1 MYYLSMDGRTISH
14 EVLEHCRFT
23 AIKLHR
29 KNVPVNDIADSFGV
43 TRQAVYR
50 WINKEKENGKNSLK
64 STIASGPD
72 FHLNESQ
79 LKNLLSSIRKP
90 ASKFGYAT
98 DLWSG
103 PRIRHLI
110 KHQFKIEYHP
120 KHMPRLMKNL
130 GLELKFP
137 ERRALEQDSKELR
150 IWKNERFP
158 EILKIAKKK
167 HALLFYADEAIISL
181 IPYIGKTW
189 AFPSKKP
196 IVRVTG
202 RRGQNIGITAA
213 VNQQGRLCFEL
224 TKEKERFTAKIFI
237 RFLKK
242 LMKQFSNRFIILI
255 VDGAPTHTAGLVK
268 QFVAK
273 NKKILKI
280 EILPAYSPELNPTE
294 KCWRFLKTKKL
305 DGSMAIDKNEL
316 RDKTKKHMREIK
328 KDKNRMS
335 SFFDEL

>member
-1 MYYLSMDGRTISH
+1 MYYFLMDGRTISH
-14 EVLEHCRFT
+14 EVLEHFRFS

-29 KNVPVNDIADSFGV
+29 KNIPVDDIADSFGV

-50 WINKEKENGKNSLK
+50 WLNKEKETGKRSLK
-64 STIASGPD
+64 STKSPGPD
-72 FHLNESQ
+72 SYLTENQF
-79 LKNLLSSIRKP
+79 KKILSLIRRP
-90 ASKFGYAT
+90 ASELGYST

-110 KHQFKIEYHP
+110 KHKFKIEYHP

-137 ERRALEQDSKELR
+137 ERRALEQDPKALR
-150 IWKNERFP
+150 EWKKARFP
-158 EILKIAKKK
+158 EILKIVKKK
-167 HALLFYADEAIISL
+167 RALLFYADEAIISL
-181 IPYIGKTW
+181 IPYVGKTW
-189 AFPSKKP
+189 AFPNKKP
-196 IVRVTG
+196 IVHVSG
-202 RRGQNIGITAA
+202 KRGQNIGITAA

-242 LMKQFSNRFIILI
+242 MMKQFSNQFIILI
-255 VDGAPTHTAGLVK
+255 VDGAPTHTADLVEEFEQENRK
-268 QFVAK
+268 CLQ
-273 NKKILKI
+273 I

-305 DGSMAIDKNEL
+305 DGSMAIAKDEL

-328 KDKNRMS
+328 KDKGRMS